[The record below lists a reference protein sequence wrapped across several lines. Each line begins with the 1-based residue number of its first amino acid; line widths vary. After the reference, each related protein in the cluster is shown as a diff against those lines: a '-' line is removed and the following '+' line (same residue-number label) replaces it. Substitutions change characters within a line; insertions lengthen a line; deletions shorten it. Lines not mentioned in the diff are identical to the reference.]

1 MVKFHGI
8 SSCFS
13 SVINVDKSY
22 SHKLTDLKVWV
33 KVITLLNLVFWKYF
47 SYIIYFKSS
56 FTLIKHYFQYF

>member
-33 KVITLLNLVFWKYF
+33 KVITLMNLVFLEIF
-47 SYIIYFKSS
+47 LLYILF
-56 FTLIKHYFQYF
+56 

>member
-1 MVKFHGI
+1 MRFSRVMVKFHGI

-33 KVITLLNLVFWKYF
+33 KVITLMNLVFLEIF
-47 SYIIYFKSS
+47 LLYILF
-56 FTLIKHYFQYF
+56 